1 MSELISE
8 RFIIFFCFNGL
19 KKTYLY
25 ITFLHNNTVEH
36 ISKAV
41 LDSLHLKIGDL
52 FDKETYSTCSAV
64 ALSVRVCQLKIFEQ
78 LEAMT
83 H

>member
-1 MSELISE
+1 M
-8 RFIIFFCFNGL
+8 FDNFCFVFKDL

-41 LDSLHLKIGDL
+41 LDSLHLKIGDPFVKKKRTQRAQQSHNL
-52 FDKETYSTCSAV
+52 
-64 ALSVRVCQLKIFEQ
+64 
-78 LEAMT
+78 LE
-83 H
+83 HVN